1 MEKIDYKKAFP
12 DLYKPKTSP
21 SAVEVPPMT
30 FIMIDGKGNPND
42 PNGEYPSAV
51 ELLYGL
57 SYTIKMNKKGE
68 TRPNGYFEYVVP
80 PLEGLWSLDDPAD
93 FKSKEKFLWT
103 SMIRQPEF
111 VTAEVFAGACRM
123 VEEKKKL
130 DTSKARLELFSEG
143 LCVQCMHIGPFD
155 DEPSTLERMDAF
167 IRENGFVHD
176 FTGRRHHEIYLSD
189 PRKTDPCKM
198 KTILRV
204 PVKKA

>member
-1 MEKIDYKKAFP
+1 MEKMDYKKAFP

-21 SAVEVPPMT
+21 SAVEVPPMI
-30 FIMIDGKGNPND
+30 FIMVDGKGNPND
-42 PNGEYPSAV
+42 PNGEYPAAV

-80 PLEGLWSLDDPAD
+80 PLEGLWSLEDSAD
-93 FKSKEKFLWT
+93 FKNKEKFLWT

-123 VEEKKKL
+123 VEEKKNL
-130 DTSKARLELFSEG
+130 DSAKARLETFSEG

-155 DEPSTLERMDAF
+155 DEPATLERMDAF

-176 FTGRRHHEIYLSD
+176 FAGRRHHEIYLSD
-189 PRKTDPCKM
+189 PRKTDPGKM

-204 PVKKA
+204 PVTKA